1 MTGVCLPCPLPC
13 LQRRVHCAARGA
25 GQGAACRLV
34 QALWR
39 RRPGAERGAADG
51 RGAGRPEAAREGGGP
66 GWGGGEE
73 SRRCRRPR
81 RAECPGQTPPLF
93 WRALSLFSSPAG
105 AVRCTDLAPRGAAC
119 PPPQGNIIIAT
130 PEHWDMLSRRWKQR
144 KAVQDVP
151 LFIVDEMHL
160 LGGAHGSALEVGR
173 RPGAAGVRVE
183 NGSRCMAP
191 VGDA

>member
-1 MTGVCLPCPLPC
+1 
-13 LQRRVHCAARGA
+13 
-25 GQGAACRLV
+25 
-34 QALWR
+34 
-39 RRPGAERGAADG
+39 
-51 RGAGRPEAAREGGGP
+51 
-66 GWGGGEE
+66 
-73 SRRCRRPR
+73 
-81 RAECPGQTPPLF
+81 
-93 WRALSLFSSPAG
+93 
-105 AVRCTDLAPRGAAC
+105 
-119 PPPQGNIIIAT
+119 
-130 PEHWDMLSRRWKQR
+130 MLSRRWKQR